1 MSVAAIAGFWQSVRA
16 KNKIFFGFNEFFN
29 NLFVRYL
36 VQIVNVLISFIP
48 EPSKVFYARWSF
60 HVSSSCFKFRKVGGS
75 WRPFLIKDGETRKFP
90 HLSWFTKNVPWI
102 GSGGTGPDRFTRVTS
117 GFHLMVQGPLMAGHL
132 QGPINFTTQLDHLL
146 SLVKP
151 ILNQA
156 IGRIEVF
163 TKAFEII
170 FSFQFLRIWFH
181 QQQIRSLQPLP
192 NIG

>member
-1 MSVAAIAGFWQSVRA
+1 MGKLESFP
-16 KNKIFFGFNEFFN
+16 IFPG
-29 NLFVRYL
+29 
-36 VQIVNVLISFIP
+36 S
-48 EPSKVFYARWSF
+48 
-60 HVSSSCFKFRKVGGS
+60 RKT
-75 WRPFLIKDGETRKFP
+75 FQ
-90 HLSWFTKNVPWI
+90 WI

-151 ILNQA
+151 ILNQV